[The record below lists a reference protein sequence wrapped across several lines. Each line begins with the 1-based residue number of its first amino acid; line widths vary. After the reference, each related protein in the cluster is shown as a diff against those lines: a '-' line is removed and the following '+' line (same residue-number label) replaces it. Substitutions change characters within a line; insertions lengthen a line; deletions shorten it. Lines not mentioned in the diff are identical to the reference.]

1 MKYINIHVSYY
12 KTLSVCIIQLR
23 EVKRM
28 KNLELIFNFNNL
40 MSFRY
45 AAAPNSSSWVPR
57 IQKSKKLAN
66 RNGKF
71 DDLPTVFLSGVCD
84 TSTPSVGTDLL

>member
-1 MKYINIHVSYY
+1 MKYINNHVPYY
-12 KTLSVCIIQLR
+12 KTLSVCIIQLC
-23 EVKRM
+23 EDKRM

-57 IQKSKKLAN
+57 IQKIKKICQQ
-66 RNGKF
+66 KWQ
-71 DDLPTVFLSGVCD
+71 T
-84 TSTPSVGTDLL
+84 